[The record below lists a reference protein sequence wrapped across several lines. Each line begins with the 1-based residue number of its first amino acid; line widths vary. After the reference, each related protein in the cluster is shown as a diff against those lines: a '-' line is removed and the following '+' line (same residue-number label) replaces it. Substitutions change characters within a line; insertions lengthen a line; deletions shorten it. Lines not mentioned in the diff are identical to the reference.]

1 MPSLKWIRPEGR
13 PKVFSIYKKITSIGR
28 AGGNDVT
35 LDDRAVA
42 EHHVQI
48 VFDGKA
54 FNLNEVDLEADI
66 QVNQKKKRR
75 VRLEHGDRIDLGRT
89 ASGGVEL
96 HFSLFDEG
104 AVDREDEDDE
114 DEDDDPRRT
123 RAEIMGL
130 RRLHELSVRL
140 MHATSMDAQLEALMD
155 AVIDATSAGKGFL
168 VLLDAVGAPARA
180 KDKGKDD
187 TTASGEG
194 AALSPLGP
202 GSVEPRVA
210 VARNL
215 GGRSL
220 ESAVSQLSDS
230 ILRKVIETRQP
241 LIVSDALSDTL
252 FGRSASVMNLQL
264 ASVMC
269 APLLARG
276 ELLGVIYL
284 GNDDVRGLFSEA
296 TLDVLTVFAAQASL
310 LLQNAMLLDQLRTD
324 RDQLEEQLH
333 EKTFG
338 DLIGTNPSLVE
349 VFTKVKKVA
358 TTDISV
364 LITGETGT
372 GKELIAREVHRRSQ
386 RKDGPFVVVNCGAIP
401 ENLMESELFGHV
413 RGAFTGAIATRSG
426 KFQQASGGTL
436 FLDEIGEMPVALQV
450 KLLRALQERVV
461 NKVGDAKPER
471 VDIRVIAATNRNLEE
486 EIKKSA
492 FREDLYYRLNVVN
505 LHLPPLRE
513 RGDDVVLL
521 AKFLL
526 SKYAEELNPKV
537 KGFTPNALIAIRK
550 YEWPGNVRQLE
561 NRIKKAIVLCDKTLV
576 GPEDLDLFPETL
588 RGVPAPLHPRGPRAE
603 QRQPHQDRA
612 RPRRRSPH
620 DLPLPRE
627 GARRARARILGRGRQ
642 LRARDAEWI
651 TPRSVG
657 GATRGRH

>member
-28 AGGNDVT
+28 AGGNDVAI
-35 LDDRAVA
+35 DDRSMADYHAQV
-42 EHHVQI
+42 

-66 QVNQKKKRR
+66 QVNHKKKRR
-75 VRLEHGDRIDLGRT
+75 VRLEHGDRIDLGK
-89 ASGGVEL
+89 VEL

-104 AVDREDEDDE
+104 AVGRDRDDE
-114 DEDDDPRRT
+114 DEDDGARRT
-123 RAEIMGL
+123 RAEIVGL

-140 MHATSMDAQLEALMD
+140 MHAHTMDAQLEALMD
-155 AVIDATSAGKGFL
+155 AVLEATSASKGFL
-168 VLLDAVGAPARA
+168 VLLEAPPGAAPPPP
-180 KDKGKDD
+180 DES

-194 AALSPLGP
+194 PALRGP
-202 GSVEPRVA
+202 GVVEPRVA

-215 GGRSL
+215 AGKSL
-220 ESAVSQLSDS
+220 ASTVSQLSDS
-230 ILRKVIETRQP
+230 ILRRVIETRQP

-252 FGRSASVMNLQL
+252 FGRSESVMNLQL

-284 GNDDVRGLFSEA
+284 GNDDVRGLFTEA

-338 DLIGTNPSLVE
+338 DLVGTSPSLVE
-349 VFTKVKKVA
+349 VFSKVKKVA

-372 GKELIAREVHRRSQ
+372 GKELIAREVHRRSA

-413 RGAFTGAIATRSG
+413 RGAFTGAIATRTG
-426 KFQQASGGTL
+426 KFQQANGGTL
-436 FLDEIGEMPVALQV
+436 FLDEVGEMPVALQV

-486 EIKKSA
+486 EIKKGT

-505 LHLPPLRE
+505 LHLPPLRA
-513 RGDDVVLL
+513 RGDDVILL

-526 SKYAEELNPKV
+526 SKYAQELNPKV

-576 GPEDLDLFPETL
+576 GPEDLDLFAETL
-588 RGVPAPLHPRGPRAE
+588 APIMTLSQAREEFQRRYILEVLERNNGNRTKTARDLGVDPRTIFRYLEREPDAPAPRGDE
-603 QRQPHQDRA
+603 
-612 RPRRRSPH
+612 
-620 DLPLPRE
+620 
-627 GARRARARILGRGRQ
+627 
-642 LRARDAEWI
+642 
-651 TPRSVG
+651 
-657 GATRGRH
+657 